1 MRCIVMYK
9 LGNQYQ
15 FSNYN
20 MFPSICKTLSIGP
33 PLNLTHEIGTKLV
46 AIKLFSQIARYD
58 LCIFIIKNTKKF
70 DQYEEN
76 KNF

>member
-1 MRCIVMYK
+1 MQNTFDR
-9 LGNQYQ
+9 L
-15 FSNYN
+15 
-20 MFPSICKTLSIGP
+20 P

-76 KNF
+76 KFF